1 MSRGPRTGGD
11 GPTGDRAARAT
22 RAVHAGEEAARSPR
36 RAAGGTVHHG
46 SVFHFESS
54 AELEAAFDD
63 GGREALYS
71 RMGNPTV
78 RVLEE
83 KLAALEGAGPDGD
96 AVAFASGMGAIAG
109 TLDAL
114 VASGDRLV
122 AARELYGGTHAWI
135 ERLGRRHPAVTIE
148 RLPGAEIAAR
158 LDAPGSQAPAVVF
171 IETPTNPLLAT
182 VPLEPLAAACRRRGA
197 RLVVDSTLATPILQ
211 NPLALGAHVV
221 VHSATK
227 ALAGHSD
234 VSAGVAVAAERDV
247 AERIREAMVLGGAC
261 LDPHAAFLVARGM
274 KTLEL
279 RVERSSANAAHLAQ
293 VLGRHPRVVRVHYPR
308 PDTSSPPRM
317 GSGGTLVS
325 FEIHHG
331 PEGGLAA
338 ARALADRLELVAIL
352 PSLGGVETGISLP
365 AASSHRRMSPEERR
379 AVGIEDGLLRLSC
392 GIEAAEDLERDL
404 VAALDGLG
412 A

>member
-1 MSRGPRTGGD
+1 MSRDGGD
-11 GPTGDRAARAT
+11 GERTARAT

-46 SVFHFESS
+46 SVFHFSSS
-54 AELEAAFDD
+54 AELEDAFQE
-63 GGREALYS
+63 GGHRALYS

-78 RVLEE
+78 RVVEE
-83 KLAALEGAGPDGD
+83 KLAALEGVGSFGLGGD

-114 VASGDRLV
+114 LASGDRLL

-135 ERLGRRHPAVTIE
+135 ERLGRRHPEVAVE
-148 RLPGAEIAAR
+148 RLPGPEIAER
-158 LDAPGSQAPAVVF
+158 LDAPSADGTEAPAVVF
-171 IETPTNPLLAT
+171 VETPTNPLLST
-182 VPLEPLAAACRRRGA
+182 VALEPLAAACRRRGA
-197 RLVVDSTLATPILQ
+197 RLVVDSTFATPILQ

-234 VSAGVAVAAERDV
+234 VSAGAAVAAEGEV
-247 AERIREAMVLGGAC
+247 AEAIREAMILGGAC

-279 RVERSSANAAHLAQ
+279 RVERASANAAHLAS
-293 VLGRHPRVVRVHYPR
+293 VLARHPRVARVHYPT
-308 PDTSSPPRM
+308 PDPAQMR
-317 GSGGTLVS
+317 SGGSMLS
-325 FEIHHG
+325 FEVDPQG
-331 PEGGLAA
+331 GDGLAA
-338 ARALADRLELVAIL
+338 ARAFVDRLELVALL
-352 PSLGGVETGISLP
+352 PSLGGVETGVSLP

-379 AVGIEDGLLRLSC
+379 AVGIEDGLVRLSC
-392 GIEAAEDLERDL
+392 GIEGPDDLERDL
-404 VAALDGLG
+404 VRALAG
-412 A
+412 